1 LNTVIIE
8 DSVGIDVIFVIGFA
22 KLDILRDF
30 NLEYGSLVD
39 IVVVILLCIGLLVV
53 MATPLFLLCC
63 WTIYSVDYVKKYR
76 SKFSVQKWFTG
87 RSALRMK
94 DIASLEWIRYRSTYA
109 RMVGFGFSILAYGTA
124 STVYLIKNFK
134 RIENGMVEYLS
145 FPFKVVKNLD
155 HVQSMDSMEPNDL
168 VLFPY
173 QEAWNEMIFI
183 VIISAIF
190 FLAGYIFA
198 AFLVDYRLRKLK
210 KSIPQTTKFEP
221 KKEMFVI
228 KRERSID

>member
-1 LNTVIIE
+1 M
-8 DSVGIDVIFVIGFA
+8 DVLFILGFA

-39 IVVVILLCIGLLVV
+39 IVVIILLCMGLLVV
-53 MATPLFLLCC
+53 IATPLFLLCC

-87 RSALRMK
+87 RSKLGLK
-94 DIASLEWIRYRSTYA
+94 DITNIEWLRYRSTYS
-109 RMVGFGFSILAYGTA
+109 RMVGFGISIWAYGAA

-134 RIENGMVEYLS
+134 RIENGMVEYFS

-155 HVQSMDSMEPNDL
+155 QLQTVDQVENMES
-168 VLFPY
+168 VAFPY
-173 QEAWNEMIFI
+173 QEVWNEMIFI
-183 VIISAIF
+183 VVISAIF

-198 AFLVDYRLRKLK
+198 SFLVDYRLRKLN
-210 KSIPQTTKFEP
+210 KSIPQTTKFDP
-221 KKEMFVI
+221 RKEMFAI
-228 KRERSID
+228 KKETYID